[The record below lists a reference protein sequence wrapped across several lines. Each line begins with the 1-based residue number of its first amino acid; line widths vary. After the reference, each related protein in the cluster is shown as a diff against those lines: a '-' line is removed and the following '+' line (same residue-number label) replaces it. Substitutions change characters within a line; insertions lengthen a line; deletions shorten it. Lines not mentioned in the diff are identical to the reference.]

1 MNRTTRFIIDDGNI
15 RDQKVN
21 DIEIQKF
28 DSSML
33 VIAKRKI
40 IVPDSKIIVESST
53 VLSSLRYQSVIGQE
67 YGRTSTGIIL
77 TI

>member
-53 VLSSLRYQSVIGQE
+53 VLSSLRYQSVIGQG